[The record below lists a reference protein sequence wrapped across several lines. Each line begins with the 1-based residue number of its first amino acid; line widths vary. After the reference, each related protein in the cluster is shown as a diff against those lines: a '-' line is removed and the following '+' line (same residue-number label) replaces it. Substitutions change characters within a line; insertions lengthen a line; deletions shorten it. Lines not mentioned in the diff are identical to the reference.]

1 MLKKIVYLL
10 IGTTSVYCA
19 QLNFNN
25 IGPNLNT
32 WLNSNSLGSEFYGH
46 SVSTIKNNQLC
57 LTITPDDGNGN
68 THKKDGR
75 QRQEIKSLLDSKWT
89 RNVQTQ
95 LPIVYQVEYKLQ
107 KPFDANVDRFF
118 HIFQIKFQK
127 TSKSGGDGG
136 TPLFTIGFLQ
146 NKFGIYIKSDVH
158 TYQKFY
164 PITDVRNVEM
174 LWLTSIIMI
183 DKNSIQYTV
192 TSKYDTYKLIKPI
205 NIDSWSIKNQYK
217 LRFKF
222 GLYRQHGSKDSI
234 CYRNIIVN

>member
-1 MLKKIVYLL
+1 MLKKYIYLL

-25 IGPNLNT
+25 IGSNLNT
-32 WLNSNSLGSEFYGH
+32 WLNNNYLGSEFYGN
-46 SVSTIKNNQLC
+46 SASTIKNNQLC
-57 LTITPDDGNGN
+57 LTITSIDGNGN

-95 LPIVYQVEYKLQ
+95 LPIVYKVEYKLQ
-107 KPFDANVDRFF
+107 KPFDANVNRWF

-127 TSKSGGDGG
+127 SDDGDGG

-146 NKFGIYIKSDVH
+146 NKFGIYIKSNVYA
-158 TYQKFY
+158 YQKFY
-164 PITDVRNVEM
+164 PITNVHNIEM
-174 LWLTSIIMI
+174 LWLTSTITI
-183 DKNSIQYTV
+183 DKNTIRYIV
-192 TSKYDTYKLIKPI
+192 MSKYDTFTITKPI
-205 NIDSWSIKNQYK
+205 DINSWSIKNQYK

-222 GLYRQHGSKDSI
+222 GLYRHHGVQNSI
-234 CYRNIIVN
+234 CYRNILVD